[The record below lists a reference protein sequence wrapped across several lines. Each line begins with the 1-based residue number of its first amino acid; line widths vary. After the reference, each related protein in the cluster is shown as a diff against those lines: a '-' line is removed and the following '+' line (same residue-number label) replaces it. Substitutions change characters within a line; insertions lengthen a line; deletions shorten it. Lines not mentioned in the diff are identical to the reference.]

1 MKTQDE
7 RIRYVIQH
15 KDGSFIN
22 VKGERKEDF
31 MAATRLTADEATVF
45 LTGHYAPKNPEDY
58 HAQPVRIKYELE
70 VDENVNTQSP
80 AQGNQSTCGNDGT

>member
-15 KDGSFIN
+15 KDGTFLN
-22 VKGERKEDF
+22 VRGERKADF
-31 MAATRLTADEATVF
+31 MTVDRWVNVEDVYAF
-45 LTGHYAPKNPEDY
+45 LHGYYAPERPEDY

-70 VDENVNTQSP
+70 VDENVNTQS
-80 AQGNQSTCGNDGT
+80 ATQGN